1 MSRFVP
7 RPSFLTGVDSQSP
20 GADPDALDGG
30 GGSAP
35 SKTQVVKSPKV
46 KTRICYKNEMNASLK
61 DEGLLWDA

>member
-30 GGSAP
+30 GEC
-35 SKTQVVKSPKV
+35 T
-46 KTRICYKNEMNASLK
+46 IK
-61 DEGLLWDA
+61 DTCEVPQSEDTDLLHEWLH